1 MDKKKDKNIRVDP
14 DVYEIISKIAKKE
27 DRKIKSV
34 VSMIVYD
41 YWEKI

>member
-1 MDKKKDKNIRVDP
+1 MAKRKDKNIRVDP
-14 DVYEIISKIAKKE
+14 EVYEIISKIAKKE

-34 VSMIVYD
+34 VSMIVYE